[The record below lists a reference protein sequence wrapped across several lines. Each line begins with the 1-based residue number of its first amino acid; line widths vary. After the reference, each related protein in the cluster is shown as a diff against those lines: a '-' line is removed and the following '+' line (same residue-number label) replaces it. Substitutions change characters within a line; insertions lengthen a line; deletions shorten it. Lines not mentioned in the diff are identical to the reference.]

1 MEKQRRRDVRGI
13 VGKIAA
19 VVFAAGFVLSIVP
32 AIRALAEG
40 TIFKI
45 QSAEIT
51 EISTGATGNIN
62 TYDEQTI
69 VSNVTF
75 HKINDSISYKIV
87 LQNSDSKDH
96 IIESITDDNAS
107 ESINYVYDAHAGETV
122 TAGDNLDFLLT
133 AKYAT
138 AVTDTNK
145 RAEVSNVKFFVK
157 FTDVEEP
164 EEIDIVVPDTN
175 EEETPEAP
183 ENPETPEVPVEP
195 NTDEDIPAVPDTG
208 KNTAESN
215 GTSISLATMIISVI
229 GLTILAIIAVK
240 KHKKYAKIIGVAVV
254 AVSAFGLATTA
265 KAANIETNSFTL
277 TTNYGLYDKL
287 VIKNGDDNVTINYGD
302 KLEDAGEITN
312 PEKPGYIFSGW
323 QDEDGNDID
332 PTNPIYEDLTIKPK
346 FTAISYKVRFN
357 ANGGAGEMADQ
368 IFTYDEAANLTTN
381 AFTYTGRAYAGWD
394 TEANGSGVHYDDA
407 QSVKNLTTVD
417 NGVVNLYAQWS
428 INPYYINYN
437 ANGGEGEMATT
448 NCEYDEDCQLRAN
461 AFTKYG
467 YDFAG
472 WKYGDQTFT
481 DGQIVRNLIEQGT
494 ITLEAQWTP
503 TEYEIHYDGITDEER
518 FALNNPTAYTIETPA
533 FQLRNPADRKD
544 NDGDTVQVFVG
555 WQETT
560 TYPIIVLPNT
570 NNLGTKTYLAIWNN
584 VPFPRYS
591 ITYDLNNG
599 NVTTANPTTHDKT
612 ESFMLNEP
620 TKTGYTFTGWTGTTI
635 EGDTPVMNY
644 TLPAPHVR
652 DNIEFTAHY
661 RKNTYTI
668 NFDGNGSTSGST
680 ASMNMNYD
688 EAANLI
694 ANGFERTGYTFAG
707 WKYNNEDY
715 ADGAEVTNLTAEDGG
730 VVTMVAQWEPTQYTI
745 IFHAN
750 NENVENP
757 DAMAAQIVT
766 YDIETPLTANAY
778 TWWQHKIVEW
788 TTNENGT
795 GTKYADKAVIKNL
808 DANGGEIHLY
818 AKWREIDAALDGRGS
833 MTNKGI
839 NTKLKAITTANPDAK
854 NFLHYPNGEPS
865 DEIKASAT
873 DLSGTIDPIYAW
885 ADGENIY
892 WWSEDVKPRISTNNS
907 VEYHYYG
914 VGKSTAEGN
923 VNNLEYMDLTGFD
936 TTGIVGSRSPFEY
949 TNIRRVDISDWDLS
963 NATDMSYFA
972 YHSNLEDIIFPEH
985 FDIQK
990 VTSLNMAFAG
1000 AKLKKLDFRG

>member
-1 MEKQRRRDVRGI
+1 MEKQGRRDARGI

-87 LQNSDSKDH
+87 LQNSDNKDH

-107 ESINYVYDAHAGETV
+107 ESINYIYDTHAGETV
-122 TAGDNLDFLLT
+122 AAGADLDFLLT

-175 EEETPEAP
+175 EEETPE
-183 ENPETPEVPVEP
+183 VPVEP

-215 GTSISLATMIISVI
+215 GTSISLATMIVSVI
-229 GLTILAIIAVK
+229 GLTILAIIAVR

-287 VIKNGDDNVTINYGD
+287 VIKNGDDNVIINYGD
-302 KLEDAGEITN
+302 KLEDAGEITS
-312 PEKPGYIFSGW
+312 PTKPGYIFSGW

-381 AFTYTGRAYAGWD
+381 AFTYTGRTYTGWD

-448 NCEYDEDCQLRAN
+448 NCEYDEDCQLRTN

-481 DGQIVRNLIEQGT
+481 DGQIVHNLIEQGT
-494 ITLEAQWTP
+494 ITLKAQWTP

-518 FALNNPTAYTIETPA
+518 FALNNPTTYTIETPA

-544 NDGDTVQVFVG
+544 DDGDTVQVFVG

-570 NNLGTKTYLAIWNN
+570 SNLGTKTYLAIWNN
-584 VPFPRYS
+584 VPFPRYN

-612 ESFMLNEP
+612 ESFTLNEP

-635 EGDTPVMNY
+635 EGSTPVMNY
-644 TLPAPHVR
+644 TLPAPHIR
-652 DNIEFTAHY
+652 DAIEFTAHY
-661 RKNTYTI
+661 RKNNYTI
-668 NFDGNGSTSGST
+668 AFAKGADNATGTTDSIAAEYDTEYDLPASGFT
-680 ASMNMNYD
+680 
-688 EAANLI
+688 
-694 ANGFERTGYTFAG
+694 RTGYTQNG
-707 WKYNNEDY
+707 WKNGEETIA
-715 ADGAEVTNLTAEDGG
+715 ADAKVKNLTAEDGAT
-730 VVTMVAQWEPTQYTI
+730 VTLAANWIPNTFTVIY
-745 IFHAN
+745 HAN
-750 NENVENP
+750 NDAVSNP
-757 DAMAAQIVT
+757 TAMNNQVVT
-766 YDIETPLTANAY
+766 YDETTTLTPNAY
-778 TWWQHKIVEW
+778 EYEHYKFMGWATSPTGNKVYDDEADI
-788 TTNENGT
+788 TNLYSEDGATLN
-795 GTKYADKAVIKNL
+795 
-808 DANGGEIHLY
+808 LY
-818 AKWREIDAALDGRGS
+818 ATWKERTAYL
-833 MTNKGI
+833 KG
-839 NTKLKAITTANPDAK
+839 T
-854 NFLHYPNGEPS
+854 
-865 DEIKASAT
+865 
-873 DLSGTIDPIYAW
+873 
-885 ADGENIY
+885 
-892 WWSEDVKPRISTNNS
+892 VNNS
-907 VEYHYYG
+907 W
-914 VGKSTAEGN
+914 
-923 VNNLEYMDLTGFD
+923 
-936 TTGIVGSRSPFEY
+936 GSAGDMIRS
-949 TNIRRVDISDWDLS
+949 
-963 NATDMSYFA
+963 
-972 YHSNLEDIIFPEH
+972 
-985 FDIQK
+985 
-990 VTSLNMAFAG
+990 
-1000 AKLKKLDFRG
+1000 